1 VVFVDVQS
9 FISLSERLP
18 LAEVVAR
25 LNRFYKIAADA
36 VFELDGTFEKAV
48 GDQAM
53 AFFGVGFRHEDR
65 AQRAISAALWV
76 VKTLED
82 IMDDNESLQVGGGV
96 RNGEAFIDNVPESE
110 VQDFTA
116 IGDIANTAARLQS
129 LSELGDVVIME
140 ETYRWLREKFPDDS
154 QRSVEVKGKPERVA
168 IRTLN
173 VWAAD

>member
-1 VVFVDVQS
+1 MPGSVSWGVCDFVSHGWDSALLEESQPVHHAIRVRSSGWIASHRFCHVCGRAKLHIAPEQ
-9 FISLSERLP
+9 LP

-53 AFFGVGFRHEDR
+53 AFFGVGFRPEDH
-65 AQRAISAALWV
+65 AQRAVTAVLWV

-96 RNGEAFIDNVPESE
+96 GNGEAFIDNWR
-110 VQDFTA
+110 
-116 IGDIANTAARLQS
+116 N
-129 LSELGDVVIME
+129 
-140 ETYRWLREKFPDDS
+140 
-154 QRSVEVKGKPERVA
+154 QRS
-168 IRTLN
+168 RTSR
-173 VWAAD
+173 

>member
-1 VVFVDVQS
+1 MDAKLHIAPEQ
-9 FISLSERLP
+9 LP

-53 AFFGVGFRHEDR
+53 ALFGVGFRREDH
-65 AQRAISAALWV
+65 AQRAVTAVLWV

-96 RNGEAFIDNVPESE
+96 GNGEAFIDNWR
-110 VQDFTA
+110 
-116 IGDIANTAARLQS
+116 N
-129 LSELGDVVIME
+129 
-140 ETYRWLREKFPDDS
+140 
-154 QRSVEVKGKPERVA
+154 QRS
-168 IRTLN
+168 RTSR
-173 VWAAD
+173 

>member
-53 AFFGVGFRHEDR
+53 AFFGAPFRPEDH
-65 AQRAISAALWV
+65 AQ
-76 VKTLED
+76 EP
-82 IMDDNESLQVGGGV
+82 SLPPSG
-96 RNGEAFIDNVPESE
+96 S
-110 VQDFTA
+110 
-116 IGDIANTAARLQS
+116 S
-129 LSELGDVVIME
+129 KLSKI
-140 ETYRWLREKFPDDS
+140 
-154 QRSVEVKGKPERVA
+154 
-168 IRTLN
+168 
-173 VWAAD
+173 